1 MITLTPQKKPVILS
15 AAKNLCIL
23 PLLLLVLAGVNVQA
37 QPPKSTANGKISGAA
52 TYALTKEF
60 LAAAPKRFYGSPGH
74 AAAEKFIEYHF
85 AAEQKDHRLEIDEF
99 SAKKDGIIVLGSHY
113 ETNYPLKDIDFVGAN
128 DGACTSSLLMEIGAY
143 FRLHP

>member
-52 TYALTKEF
+52 TYALIVAIELSLIVSENNNGAASIPAPLPPDVVGGVEHGSGDIGAAVESLVAKQPVKPALHF
-60 LAAAPKRFYGSPGH
+60 LAA
-74 AAAEKFIEYHF
+74 
-85 AAEQKDHRLEIDEF
+85 
-99 SAKKDGIIVLGSHY
+99 IV
-113 ETNYPLKDIDFVGAN
+113 K
-128 DGACTSSLLMEIGAY
+128 
-143 FRLHP
+143 

>member
-74 AAAEKFIEYHF
+74 PAPEKFIESPF
-85 AAEQKDHRLEIDEF
+85 AAEQKDHRPDIDEF
-99 SAKKDGIIVLGSHY
+99 SANPPAGLQTLRNIIVKYPPAGPGKKDGIIVLGSHY
-113 ETNYPLKDIDFVGAN
+113 ETKYPLKDID
-128 DGACTSSLLMEIGAY
+128 
-143 FRLHP
+143 